1 MADQDAPVEVARQPL
16 QQAENFRSMWRNWLF
31 SLSKELQP
39 ILKQTVVFSIYIL
52 CDLLILWLV
61 GFAFSDITQ
70 TYSALDLLY
79 NGLKIASVFVI
90 SVHFLVS
97 CIIEMKNEK
106 KRTMKT
112 EEKE

>member
-1 MADQDAPVEVARQPL
+1 MADQDAPVETARQST
-16 QQAENFRSMWRNWLF
+16 QQAENFRSIWRSWLF

-52 CDLLILWLV
+52 CDLLILQLV
-61 GFAFSDITQ
+61 GVAFSDIPQ
-70 TYSALDLLY
+70 SYSFLDLLY

-90 SVHFLVS
+90 SVHFLIS

-106 KRTMKT
+106 KRATKA